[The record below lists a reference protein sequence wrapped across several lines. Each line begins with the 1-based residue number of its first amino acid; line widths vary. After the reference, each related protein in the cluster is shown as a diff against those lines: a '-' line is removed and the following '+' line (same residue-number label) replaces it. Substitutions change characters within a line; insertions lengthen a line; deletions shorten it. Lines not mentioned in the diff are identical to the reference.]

1 MLKASTVIF
10 VVKTSTV
17 IFVVK
22 TTTVIFVVKASTV
35 ISLVKANTVVFI
47 VKAST
52 VVFVVKASTVVFLG
66 SNYIHRMILTREVG
80 TELCQMTWWEEE
92 DIIFYFLQIWKND
105 CAPRIRKQLLPLIKS
120 CHIRKTNRHNEKESF
135 ALIGTFCR
143 TNNKKSFWP

>member
-22 TTTVIFVVKASTV
+22 TSTVIFVVKASTV

-66 SNYIHRMILTREVG
+66 SNYLPRMILAREV
-80 TELCQMTWWEEE
+80 TWWEEE